1 MEKTCAKCGNTD
13 EADIRFCTKCG
24 EPYEMPREED
34 DFDIQSTRVNIQK
47 AEIVEKWFASIGNAS
62 GEGEHVVE
70 DFMKRV
76 RDSGVPSITV
86 ALADLNTGL
95 AGKIS
100 GFLKGVAAKAHEFVE
115 IQNKQ
120 MPGYVIYAGARD
132 YGNLLIISWF
142 LVADERKVNYL
153 GRHLAK
159 GLGGNLL
166 RLSIFETEEL
176 SAFASVAHQAM
187 KDATEEMM
195 KGKHLDF
202 TTVNTHT
209 SGILN
214 LDP

>member
-24 EPYEMPREED
+24 EPYEMPDEED
-34 DFDIQSTRVNIQK
+34 DYDVQSTRVNIEK
-47 AEIVEKWFASIGNAS
+47 AEMVEKWFTSVIGAS
-62 GEGEHVVE
+62 GMGEQVIE

-95 AGKIS
+95 AGRFA
-100 GFLKGVAAKAHEFVE
+100 GFLKGVAAHAHEFVE
-115 IQNKQ
+115 LENKQ

-142 LVADERKVNYL
+142 LVADERKVNYI
-153 GRHLAK
+153 GRHVAK
-159 GLGGNLL
+159 GLGGSLM
-166 RLSIFETEEL
+166 RLTIFETEEL
-176 SAFASVAHQAM
+176 SAFASVAHQAL
-187 KDATEEMM
+187 KEATEEMM

-214 LDP
+214 LER